1 MRKHIQGMSH
11 GINQDLSTN
20 KYPNTNFYWAQNF
33 RLVSKD
39 GLATGALTNVNGN
52 NKILSLGSG
61 SENVAGMCLIRDT
74 LVVFVNSS
82 EGGKIYIWEHTD
94 TDFESGSPILIY
106 TDSELDFSRDIRAVG
121 RYETETIQ
129 KVYFTDGETFFKFL
143 NIIPQD
149 GENYPLS
156 NYRPVD
162 SLDLVPDVTFSDISL
177 ELVSGGNLKAG
188 KIQYAYQLYSK
199 RGSESVF
206 SPASQLI
213 HITEADE
220 TQNSFNYYGSEV
232 GTSVNKAVS
241 ISLNNPDSLFTRIRI
256 VAIEYTV
263 LYQIPKVR
271 IVGEYNIE
279 DLTELTVVD
288 SGESIGELTL
298 EEFRFIQNDFYP
310 KTIDVKND
318 LLFAGNIKNNYFE
331 VADSEFDARSFRAN
345 AYDLINVYNGDNPVM
360 IPHTGGSF
368 DSETL
373 PDIDKEQFNSFND
386 LSNDYSANN
395 VGIEGLG
402 ALAQYK
408 YKPGSAGTV
417 LGGKGPNIEYEFTTE
432 EVILDDSPRS
442 NDFGEGYPRLKIG
455 SSAVYDNNA
464 SPLSKIGYQR
474 DEIYR
479 FGIVFFDT
487 KGRQSFAKWIGD
499 IRFPSNRDSDT
510 NGDYGY
516 IYYDSVNNRTMARI
530 LGIKFTVNIPE
541 EVKNKISGYQIV
553 RADRTNKDKTIISQ
567 GIIAHPIYTGIGIKA
582 DEDHMYTL
590 ATTPTVKDVFFKHTA
605 TSRQTENFYSGTNQV
620 SGIDDYEFNNSDIK
634 LKTNWLEFN
643 SPDVVINKPTLP
655 LSEAYLDIFGMQDEV
670 ETLGLAS
677 ERGFEDKDS
686 GNDNEHDI
694 LVADKPRNFVF
705 ETDGYKIKVPINYQK
720 IFSPKSR
727 GNVDGD
733 PERDATK
740 TTLEGGQIYN
750 NQTYAPSADTN
761 AGNNYTQKS
770 KWGLRGTHALLK
782 TDQELPSLYNWVDG
796 DNIRFLMANYKVD
809 KGRSIYGG
817 SSYEA
822 RTSTRY
828 YPASEF
834 LDKNVTETDVFKGD
848 TYISYFSYIRS
859 IYDYERANG
868 YRIETYMFY
877 PVEST
882 LNLNL
887 RIDQIQDY
895 INWGFYRDAGVT
907 DYKLTELVSDGVLKY
922 GTNYPIDV
930 GNLYR
935 YNSVYSAIDKSK
947 EFYSEPFD
955 FDYTLINDTR
965 ITASEKKI
973 NGEYIDS
980 WTKFKFANYID
991 VDSKHNAI
999 TKLITFKNN
1008 LFFVQPTAIGIAS
1021 VNDRSLIQ
1029 DNQPGQLALGTGGV
1043 LPRYDYITDKSGSE
1057 FYDSIIATDDY
1068 LFYGDSRRK
1077 RINKIVPG
1085 KEVAVSVVKGIDS
1098 TLDKLAW
1105 ETVRFG
1111 FDRGYNE
1118 VICAIDGVTVAFN
1131 EAADAFVSAYS
1142 FSPGKMISIGGD
1154 FYSTFPFDDESPW
1167 LYADSEVEKVGYSGD
1182 TDADEDWDYII
1193 IGPGGQGEGL
1203 WKHNVGDPG
1212 VFYGGDGGSA
1222 DSYLTLIINPNGNQV
1237 CYFDNL
1243 DLRTESTSNGVD
1255 DPDDIF
1261 YRLEA
1266 SNNYQNISK
1275 ELNFTLNQNQHSGT
1289 IKRIGR
1295 VWRTAILPQV
1305 ASGTSGY
1312 RMVDTYL
1319 KVTLRY
1325 NNGSG
1330 NKFRVHDITTFYRPA
1345 KH

>member
-1 MRKHIQGMSH
+1 MRKHQNTFSH
-11 GINQDLSTN
+11 GLNQDISTN

-39 GLATGALTNVNGN
+39 GLATGALTNVNGTVP
-52 NKILSLGSG
+52 KLSMG
-61 SENVAGMCLIRDT
+61 AGLNIIGTTLIRDT
-74 LVVFVNSS
+74 LVLFVASDD
-82 EGGKIYIWEHTD
+82 GGKIYIWKHNSN
-94 TDFESGSPILIY
+94 DFEESPTLIY
-106 TDSELDFSRDIRAVG
+106 SDPNLNFSTERPVRAVG
-121 RYETETIQ
+121 RYETENIQ

-143 NIIPQD
+143 NIIPQE
-149 GENYPLS
+149 GESYPLS
-156 NYRPVD
+156 NHRLVD
-162 SLDLVPDVTFSDISL
+162 SLDLIPDVTFSDISL
-177 ELVSGGNLKAG
+177 ELVSGGSLKAG

-206 SPASQLI
+206 SPASQLV

-241 ISLNNPDSLFTRIRI
+241 ISLNNPDNLFTRIRI

-331 VADSEFDARSFRAN
+331 IADSEFDARSFRAN
-345 AYDLINVYNGDNPVM
+345 AYDLINVYNGNNPVM

-386 LSNDYSANN
+386 LANDYNANN

-402 ALAQYK
+402 ALVQYK

-487 KGRQSFAKWIGD
+487 KGRQSFVKWIGD

-567 GIIAHPIYTGIGIKA
+567 GITAHPIYTGIGIGA

-590 ATTPTVKDVFFKHTA
+590 ATTPTVKDVFFKYTA

-677 ERGFEDKDS
+677 ERGFEDSDS

-727 GNVDGD
+727 GNVDGG
-733 PERDATK
+733 PEHDATK

-770 KWGLRGTHALLK
+770 KWGLRGTYALLK

-834 LDKNVTETDVFKGD
+834 LNKNITEIDVFKGD

-935 YNSVYSAIDKSK
+935 YNPVYSAIDKSK

-973 NGEYIDS
+973 NSEYIDS

-991 VDSKHNAI
+991 VDSKHNSI

-1029 DNQPGQLALGTGGV
+1029 DNQPGQLSLGTGGV
-1043 LPRYDYITDKSGSE
+1043 LPRYDYITDKSGSA
-1057 FYDSIIATDDY
+1057 FYEAILASDDF
-1068 LFYGDSRRK
+1068 LFYADGRRK

-1098 TLDKLAW
+1098 TLDKLTW
-1105 ETVRFG
+1105 KNVRAG

-1118 VICAIDGVTVAFN
+1118 VIFAIDNTTLAFN
-1131 EAADAFVSAYS
+1131 ETADAFVSSYT
-1142 FSPGKMISIGGD
+1142 FNPGIMFSIGED
-1154 FYSTFPFDDESPW
+1154 FFSTGTLEDESPW
-1167 LYADSEVEKVGYSGD
+1167 LYSDLPIDVVGYSD
-1182 TDADEDWDYII
+1182 NADEDYIL
-1193 IGPGGQGEGL
+1193 IGPGGSSETLFKHDAGE
-1203 WKHNVGDPG
+1203 PG
-1212 VFYGGDGGSA
+1212 EFYGGDGGAA
-1222 DSYLTLIINPNGNQV
+1222 DSYLTLIINPMGNQV
-1237 CYFDNL
+1237 CFFDNL
-1243 DLRTESTSNGVD
+1243 DLRTESTNNGVD

-1261 YRLEA
+1261 YRMEA
-1266 SNNYQNISK
+1266 SNNYQNITR
-1275 ELNFTLNQNQHSGT
+1275 ELSFAMNQSSGHT
-1289 IKRIGR
+1289 GTVKRLGR
-1295 VWRTAILPQV
+1295 VWRTPIMATPP
-1305 ASGTSGY
+1305 SGSSY
-1312 RMVDTYL
+1312 SRMLDTYL

-1325 NNGSG
+1325 ENNG
-1330 NKFRVHDITTFYRPA
+1330 NTFRVHDVQTYYRPA
-1345 KH
+1345 NH